1 MFFTGIQLINSHSR
15 VFTIIQIMKVI
26 FANGNWF
33 NVFIRTCF
41 LHPYCIKPESCS
53 IWLLRV
59 DVTVPFCRQWWTCC
73 IGEICRGRGWC
84 LEPVCSCCSLS
95 ACAVLSACSPTWP
108 LPCCLSP
115 SPSGYTKA
123 FYRLF
128 RSQRMGTPSSENAHM
143 LNAYCDGVRL
153 TCFHAMFC
161 SLCVA

>member
-1 MFFTGIQLINSHSR
+1 ML
-15 VFTIIQIMKVI
+15 VK
-26 FANGNWF
+26 
-33 NVFIRTCF
+33 VFIPF
-41 LHPYCIKPESCS
+41 CINPESCI

-59 DVTVPFCRQWWTCC
+59 DVTLPFCRQWWTCC

-84 LEPVCSCCSLS
+84 LEPVCSCCCPS

-143 LNAYCDGVRL
+143 LHANCDCIRL
-153 TCFHAMFC
+153 TCFHAVFFFHFASPEC
-161 SLCVA
+161 KTVRIILLWSVCVLVYVRRQICGA